1 MGANLQVEPG
11 TPYGRIA
18 QNDIDNAPGPLKMIT
33 NIPGMDLI
41 TLARFGLRPTGRCSV
56 GRTVVDVIHICDL
69 ERAPPSQESAAAPLH
84 LDQAVSFSETGAGWA
99 FEQNGSCWSRN
110 DSWGVLATPTGAP
123 WCSLLLFR
131 WDDGQATD
139 LQFNVMMHAVIPTK
153 GSGTR
158 TVKVELNGKALGS
171 WSFTD
176 SAPSMRSVLIAKELI
191 HPGTNVLRFSDGHPV
206 SPGKARA
213 DGTDDDKLSFGLH
226 WMSMTEA
233 RETGLAAQ

>member
-1 MGANLQVEPG
+1 
-11 TPYGRIA
+11 
-18 QNDIDNAPGPLKMIT
+18 
-33 NIPGMDLI
+33 
-41 TLARFGLRPTGRCSV
+41 
-56 GRTVVDVIHICDL
+56 
-69 ERAPPSQESAAAPLH
+69 
-84 LDQAVSFSETGAGWA
+84 
-99 FEQNGSCWSRN
+99 
-110 DSWGVLATPTGAP
+110 
-123 WCSLLLFR
+123 
-131 WDDGQATD
+131 
-139 LQFNVMMHAVIPTK
+139 MMHAVIPTK